1 MDDKKGKKGM
11 ALVISVG
18 PKMPKS
24 PTDTATA
31 GKVKKYGSNMKKIS
45 SMSPVGLPSVLALKK
60 SEVAMQFAFSVLKAG
75 MGGEEEDLAAQRE
88 LMNRIS
94 GGPHAR
100 RQNRNKQREM
110 GMEPED
116 DKPSVSEMLD
126 LYENPDE
133 EGPDGQTKPL
143 GIEDTDDPE
152 GRRRA
157 GTPRTYRERGFEKSF
172 PSVTAFLKS
181 L

>member
-31 GKVKKYGSNMKKIS
+31 EKVKKYGSMAA
-45 SMSPVGLPSVLALKK
+45 MKK
-60 SEVAMQFAFSVLKAG
+60 SEVAMQFAFNVLKAG

-88 LMNRIS
+88 IMNRIS
-94 GGPHAR
+94 GGR
-100 RQNRNKQREM
+100 RHVRNEQRRM
-110 GMEPED
+110 GMEPAD
-116 DKPSVSEMLD
+116 DKPTVSEMLD
-126 LYENPDE
+126 LYENPEE

-143 GIEDTDDPE
+143 GIEDTDDPK
-152 GRRRA
+152 GRRMA
-157 GTPRTYRERGFEKSF
+157 GTPPSYRERFEKSF

>member
-1 MDDKKGKKGM
+1 M

-24 PTDTATA
+24 PTDTATV
-31 GKVKKYGSNMKKIS
+31 GKVKKYGSNMKKFG

-60 SEVAMQFAFSVLKAG
+60 SEVAMQFAFNVLKAG
-75 MGGEEEDLAAQRE
+75 MSEEDLAAQRE

-100 RQNRNKQREM
+100 RQARNEQRRM

-116 DKPSVSEMLD
+116 DRPSVSEMLD

-157 GTPRTYRERGFEKSF
+157 STPRTYRERGFEKSF

>member
-31 GKVKKYGSNMKKIS
+31 GKVKKYGSMAA
-45 SMSPVGLPSVLALKK
+45 MKK
-60 SEVAMQFAFSVLKAG
+60 SEVAMQFAFNVLKAG

-100 RQNRNKQREM
+100 RQARNEQRRM